1 MKAVTYSPASQS
13 IVDAYNIRE
22 NADKNAAYWSDDE
35 TAAVRKE
42 IKDHYIAEQSHKC
55 AYCLKPILSNNNAV
69 WDGEHIISKAKN
81 PEFMFEP
88 MNLAISCKDCNGAK
102 LEQEVRVTKKKSFP
116 KKASEYG
123 IVHPHFDN
131 YDDHIGWLGE
141 ICFAKSL
148 GKGPKTI
155 AMCNLSRYA
164 ALTIGGTTNILD
176 NRFAGLM
183 ATLMKAETP
192 DDAEIVLAG
201 IKQFLVVKNRK

>member
-1 MKAVTYSPASQS
+1 MKAVTYSDTSKT
-13 IVDAYNIRE
+13 IVDAYNNRAIANK
-22 NADKNAAYWSDDE
+22 NADYWSNDE
-35 TAAVRKE
+35 ASTVRKE

-88 MNLAISCKDCNGAK
+88 RNLAISCKDCNGAK
-102 LEQEVRVTKKKSFP
+102 LEQEVRVTRKKSFP
-116 KKASEYG
+116 TKSHEYG

-148 GKGPKTI
+148 DKGPKTI

-176 NRFAGLM
+176 SRFNGLM
-183 ATLMKAETP
+183 ATLIKAETP

-201 IKQFLVVKNRK
+201 IKQFLMVKSRK